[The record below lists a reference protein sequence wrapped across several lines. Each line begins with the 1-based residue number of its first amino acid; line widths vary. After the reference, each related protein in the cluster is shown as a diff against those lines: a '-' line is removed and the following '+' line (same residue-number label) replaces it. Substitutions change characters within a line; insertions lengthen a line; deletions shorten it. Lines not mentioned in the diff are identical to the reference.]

1 MMQSLLGRW
10 FGNTAKP
17 PPVAAKVAVAAAAA
31 HRPMPTEAHSSA
43 PTVGARRALVDL
55 RGQVVGYEF
64 SLGAS
69 LIERLRQRPNPVA
82 QSAHFQA
89 LLAGMRCCTQQ
100 GLLAYAELPALWLQ
114 AEDSQASDG
123 IYLGLTPS
131 PGEDVPQMLASVAPA
146 WRAAGARLGWQDQPK
161 HAGMGLLPDF
171 SLSLSARR
179 PDFSSPQAAKQPW
192 VAPHLPD
199 LDDLDA
205 ALVAGALWAGCAT
218 PMGAEPRQA
227 KALSAQT
234 QGLMQ
239 LLNRLIRDDDTAQV
253 VQDIKRDAGLCAR
266 LLQHLN
272 SAGVSGHRGLDSIEQ
287 AVAVLGRNALYMWLA
302 ALLVRQSPARPAAG
316 ALQALALARARL
328 LESLARAAGEPSP
341 GSLYVVGL
349 ASVLPQLMQ
358 ASLVDV
364 LASLGLPSKA
374 EMALRHRSGP
384 WGNYLD
390 LAEALEA
397 PDLAAVER
405 LSTAAGGLESTMAL
419 SAQAWLGT

>member
-10 FGNTAKP
+10 FGN
-17 PPVAAKVAVAAAAA
+17 AAKAPAGAAKAAVAAAPV
-31 HRPMPTEAHSSA
+31 HKTIPTEAHTSA

-55 RGQVVGYEF
+55 RGGVVGYEF
-64 SLGAS
+64 SVGAS
-69 LIERLRQRPNPVA
+69 LIDRLHQRPNALA
-82 QSAHFQA
+82 QNAHFQA

-100 GLLAYAELPALWLQ
+100 GLLAYAELPAAWLPTVDVQ
-114 AEDSQASDG
+114 SSEG

-131 PGEDVPQMLASVAPA
+131 AGQDVPQMLASVAPA
-146 WRAAGARLGWQDQPK
+146 WRAAGARLGWQDQPE
-161 HAGMGLLPDF
+161 HVGMGLLPDF
-171 SLSLSARR
+171 SLSPSACR
-179 PDFSSPQAAKQPW
+179 PDFSSPHVAKQPW

-199 LDDLDA
+199 LDELDA

-227 KALSAQT
+227 KALPAQT

-239 LLNRLIRDDDTAQV
+239 LLNRLLRDDDTDQV
-253 VQDIKRDAGLCAR
+253 VQDIKRDAALCAR

-272 SAGVSGHRGLDSIEQ
+272 SAGVSGRRGLDSIEQ
-287 AVAVLGRNALYMWLA
+287 AVAVLGRNALYLWVA

-328 LESLARAAGEPSP
+328 MESLARAAAEASP

-358 ASLVDV
+358 ASLADV
-364 LASLGLPSKA
+364 LAGLGLPPQA
-374 EMALRHRSGP
+374 EMALRARSGP
-384 WGNYLD
+384 WGRYLD

-397 PDLAAVER
+397 PDLASVQR
-405 LSTAAGGLESTMAL
+405 LSHSVGGLEATMAL
-419 SAQAWLGT
+419 SARAWLPH

>member
-10 FGNTAKP
+10 FGHTAKP
-17 PPVAAKVAVAAAAA
+17 PAVAAKAAVAAAPVQK
-31 HRPMPTEAHSSA
+31 PMPTAIHTSA

-55 RGQVVGYEF
+55 RGDVVGYEF
-64 SLGAS
+64 SVGAS
-69 LIERLRQRPNPVA
+69 LIERLHQRPNPLA

-89 LLAGMRCCTQQ
+89 LLAGMRCCTHQ
-100 GLLAYAELPALWLQ
+100 GLLAYAELPAAWLQ
-114 AEDSQASDG
+114 AVDTQASEG

-131 PGEDVPQMLASVAPA
+131 AGEDVPQMLASVAPA
-146 WRAAGARLGWQDQPK
+146 WRAAGARLGWQDQPD

-171 SLSLSARR
+171 SLSPSARR
-179 PDFSSPQAAKQPW
+179 PEFSSPRTAQQPW

-205 ALVAGALWAGCAT
+205 ALVAGALWAGCAM

-227 KALSAQT
+227 KALPAQT
-234 QGLMQ
+234 TGLMQ
-239 LLNRLIRDDDTAQV
+239 LLNRLIRDDDTVQV
-253 VQDIKRDAGLCAR
+253 VEAIKRDAALCAR

-272 SAGVSGHRGLDSIEQ
+272 SAGLAGQRSLDSIEQ
-287 AVAVLGRNALYMWLA
+287 AVAVLGRNALYLWVA
-302 ALLVRQSPARPAAG
+302 AMLVRQCPARPAAG

-328 LESLARAAGEPSP
+328 MESLARAAAEASP

-358 ASLVDV
+358 ASLADV
-364 LASLGLPSKA
+364 LAGLGLPPQA
-374 EMALRHRSGP
+374 EMALRERSGP
-384 WGNYLD
+384 WGRYLD

-397 PDLAAVER
+397 PDLAAVQR
-405 LSTAAGGLESTMAL
+405 LSHSVGGLEATMAL
-419 SAQAWLGT
+419 SARAWLQH